1 MCKWS
6 DLWNKAIDLGSSAV
20 TEYGRAKKGDR
31 SIIDP
36 LVAIQTYLN
45 DIDSKRQIDSTKDIL
60 KKLVDVTY
68 EAVESTAKMVP
79 NVGRASY
86 VDSKLIDKPD
96 AGSMGIVFFKF
107 YFYSFE

>member
-1 MCKWS
+1 
-6 DLWNKAIDLGSSAV
+6 
-20 TEYGRAKKGDR
+20 
-31 SIIDP
+31 
-36 LVAIQTYLN
+36 
-45 DIDSKRQIDSTKDIL
+45 L